1 MAAWTIVVW
10 IAVAAILGPLSTA
23 LLGWQV
29 LRGPFIVVGNEALL
43 AWLLTPRGTA
53 WTVLAGA
60 LALTGAVVRYAGLFH
75 IVTDDLLGHRPTV
88 RRAALHLVPRLPAI
102 FRITV
107 VAVAA
112 GVILAGLLVAG
123 LALIRLVFVAE
134 FDINY
139 YLSERPPEWRYAVV
153 AATAWVGIWLVGAL
167 FVVGRTVLALPAYLD
182 GHQPLR
188 VAFARARSRAIGNK
202 PRLFR
207 LLALAAGAWLLGR
220 LLVHAIYLAAGT
232 AVVAWVA
239 AASTSLRAL
248 VLTTAA
254 FGGGLFLL
262 DAIIGFVGFSFVAT
276 VLTKFY
282 YEDTD
287 LHGSAP
293 AAPARLRQLPW
304 RVMRRARP
312 WLAPRRLLPIA
323 LLVVGGSAAM
333 SGVLLD
339 RLSEPRQIVVS
350 AHRAGPPP
358 APENTLAALEA
369 AIAAGADYAEIDV
382 QRTRDGE
389 LILVHDADFMR
400 VAGDPRRVAD
410 VTTAEIGELV
420 QTPADGILAEERR
433 IATLD
438 QFIER
443 ARGRIRL
450 MIELKYYGPD
460 PALAPAVVERVRA
473 HGVEDGVVLMSL
485 SVDAVEQL
493 ARIAPDLELGY
504 VSAAAVGDLTR
515 LPVNFLAVAR
525 SAATPR
531 LLRGARERDV
541 RVYVW
546 TVNQAAAMAELIER
560 GVDGLITDDPA
571 LAVRVRE
578 EMLNL
583 SPASRILL
591 RFRPLQ
597 TERSDPGP

>member
-1 MAAWTIVVW
+1 MAAWTVAVW
-10 IAVAAILGPLSTA
+10 IAVAAILGPLSTI

-29 LRGPFIVVGNEALL
+29 LRGPFVVVGNEALL

-60 LALTGAVVRYAGLFH
+60 LALTGAVVRYAGLFY

-102 FRITV
+102 FRLTL

-112 GVILAGLLVAG
+112 GFVLAGILVAG
-123 LALIRLVFVAE
+123 LALIRLLFVAE

-153 AATAWVGIWLVGAL
+153 ASTAWVGLWLVGAL

-182 GHQPLR
+182 GHQPLA
-188 VAFARARSRAIGNK
+188 VAFARARSRGIGNK

-207 LLALAAGAWLLGR
+207 LLGLAVGVWLLGR
-220 LLVHAIYLAAGT
+220 LLVHTVYIAAGS
-232 AVVAWVA
+232 AVVGWVA

-254 FGGGLFLL
+254 YGGGLFLM
-262 DAIIGFVGFSFVAT
+262 DAILGFVGFSFVAT

-287 LHGSAP
+287 LHRSVP
-293 AAPARLRQLPW
+293 AGPDGLRQLPW
-304 RVMRRARP
+304 RVMRRARL
-312 WLAPRRLLPIA
+312 WLTPRRLVPAAVVALGASIA
-323 LLVVGGSAAM
+323 VSGFLLE
-333 SGVLLD
+333 
-339 RLSEPRQIVVS
+339 RLSEPRWVAVS

-369 AIAAGADYAEIDV
+369 AIAAGADYTEIDV

-410 VTTAEIGELV
+410 VTFTEIAGLV
-420 QTPADGILAEERR
+420 QAPDDGSPAEERR

-460 PALAPAVVERVRA
+460 PALAPAVVDRIRA
-473 HGVEDGVVLMSL
+473 HGVEGEAVLMTL
-485 SVDAVEQL
+485 SVSGVEQL
-493 ARIAPDLELGY
+493 SRIAPDLELGY

-515 LPVNFLAVAR
+515 LPVDFLAVAR
-525 SAATPR
+525 GAATPR
-531 LLRGARERDV
+531 LLRAAQERDV

-571 LAVRVRE
+571 LAVRVRD

-583 SPASRILL
+583 SPASRLLL

-597 TERSDPGP
+597 ADVAPPGP